1 MWQWIKQKLDGW
13 KTMLAAAVSI
23 LIGIADVLNVIDL
36 QALLSLFL
44 PEGRVGS
51 VAALL
56 GLLFGLL
63 RWVTTGEVGARRGN
77 REEHAPS

>member
-13 KTMLAAAVSI
+13 KTMLAAGVSI

-44 PEGRVGS
+44 PEARVGS

-56 GLLFGLL
+56 GLLFGML
-63 RWVTTGEVGARRGN
+63 RWVTTGQVGVRRDN
-77 REEHAPS
+77 REEQAPS